1 MRALLKN
8 TSTNKTKEVKNL
20 GWLLR
25 NYSKV
30 LCLEVLTDSNSAG
43 DDNYGGCMLRAL
55 GNNFIYSCHFNSKK
69 ICIDWIKSHKRIFA
83 DLRLSVDNDLF
94 IINQNGLSELK

>member
-1 MRALLKN
+1 MALLKN

-25 NYSKV
+25 NYFKV
-30 LCLEVLTDSNSAG
+30 LCLEILTDNNSVD
-43 DDNYGGCMLRAL
+43 DDNSVGCTLRAL
-55 GNNFIYSCHFNSKK
+55 GNNFIYSCNFGSKVD
-69 ICIDWIKSHKRIFA
+69 CLNWIKSHRRIFS

-94 IINQNGLSELK
+94 IINRNGLRKLD